1 MHRPLQP
8 LHPRARDRRCPSQSD
23 RDNARLAWLLVGHK
37 NGRHLCG
44 ASRSGPVPM
53 KLDWRGSARKAAPPR
68 SHSSTAFQ
76 GQPRRAA
83 SLRGDASTMRTGFQ
97 AIQGCARGS
106 QRLQSSAVVL
116 DFATRQACEQGRTG
130 EDRRSESQKSVA
142 LDGAA
147 SCGGSSGSCRGGV
160 GGQTP
165 EPRGESATEGVR
177 GRTPTFPPGRQRREE
192 GALLGELRKE
202 LTRTGQGFC
211 PRETE
216 GIRWS
221 SLKLWSRRQTRLY
234 SITLWSR
241 FRPGRW
247 RGSCS
252 FERKLGRAVIRE
264 PSDLAGC
271 SWCKSVADLG

>member
-1 MHRPLQP
+1 VA
-8 LHPRARDRRCPSQSD
+8 PRGSQ
-23 RDNARLAWLLVGHK
+23 

-130 EDRRSESQKSVA
+130 DDRRSESQKSVA

-160 GGQTP
+160 GVKPQSP
-165 EPRGESATEGVR
+165 A
-177 GRTPTFPPGRQRREE
+177 GRARQRASEAGHRPSLPADNAE
-192 GALLGELRKE
+192 RKE
-202 LTRTGQGFC
+202 RCSESFA
-211 PRETE
+211 R
-216 GIRWS
+216 S
-221 SLKLWSRRQTRLY
+221 S
-234 SITLWSR
+234 
-241 FRPGRW
+241 PG
-247 RGSCS
+247 
-252 FERKLGRAVIRE
+252 LGRA
-264 PSDLAGC
+264 SA
-271 SWCKSVADLG
+271 LGRPRVFGGPR